1 VASMPSRAAAAD
13 AVTSRAA
20 DASTFEAEISPLLGA
35 ARRRHRRFAS
45 GGWSQ
50 AGGGEGLIFADA
62 LHGWIFNGAGL
73 WATTDSG
80 TTWQYQP
87 VIGPVPGYGS

>member
-1 VASMPSRAAAAD
+1 MV
-13 AVTSRAA
+13 V
-20 DASTFEAEISPLLGA
+20 GA